1 MRVAMK
7 IEIVSFCLI
16 STSHCHARI
25 FKIKEYIIQISKAAL
40 PVATEIVLTKKAETR
55 KNDHK

>member
-1 MRVAMK
+1 MK
-7 IEIVSFCLI
+7 IEIASFCLI

-25 FKIKEYIIQISKAAL
+25 FKIKEYIILISKAAL

>member
-1 MRVAMK
+1 MK
-7 IEIVSFCLI
+7 IEIASFCLI

-40 PVATEIVLTKKAETR
+40 PVATEIVESKKQKPGKTTINE
-55 KNDHK
+55 KG

>member
-1 MRVAMK
+1 MK
-7 IEIVSFCLI
+7 IEIVPFCLI
-16 STSHCHARI
+16 STSNCHARI

-40 PVATEIVLTKKAETR
+40 PVATEIVESKKAETR